1 MDRKERLKQKTSY
14 KVMKK
19 SADIMDRYYLDGI
32 IGLLPQGFGD
42 ILSTAL
48 ALPFIYFSAFHVR
61 SIPLTLAV
69 IYNILVDI
77 MFGLFPFFIGD
88 VIDFFNKSYVQNMRM
103 ITGYVEDDKKIVSEV
118 NGKAVKTGAL
128 IVLLCIIIYLLIR
141 LLIWIAESIGDLFTY
156 LSNLL

>member
-1 MDRKERLKQKTSY
+1 MNRKERLKQKTSY

-32 IGLLPQGFGD
+32 IGLLPQGIGD

-61 SIPLTLAV
+61 SFPLTLAV
-69 IYNILVDI
+69 IYNVLVDI

-103 ITGYVEDDKKIVSEV
+103 ITGYVEDDKKTVSEV

-128 IVLLCIIIYLLIR
+128 IVVLCIIIYLLIR
-141 LLIWIAESIGDLFTY
+141 LLIWIAESIGYLFNY
-156 LSNLL
+156 LT